1 MKKLTLYSIFL
12 CISLNLQAQNSNN
25 NNNETAWENDISQI
39 AIEELQN
46 SGTPSLQIAI
56 GYKDSLI
63 FAKAFGKADLEN
75 NIPATT
81 KTKYRT
87 ASISKLWTATVAMML
102 VHQDKLHL
110 DSPIQEYCPYF
121 PDKSKEITT
130 RQLLTHTAGIRS
142 YIDIDEELQNAGNAT
157 DSSNIIE
164 RHRTELIGTY
174 SRYTEIKD
182 ALDNFKEDPLLFEP
196 GTDWSYS
203 SQGYRIVGCVLEGA
217 SNMTYQQLTK
227 ELIFNPLGMEHT
239 VEDDAWLIIPH
250 RASGYRIE
258 RVKPIR
264 RADMRDVSENLPA
277 GGHLSTA
284 SDLILFGQ
292 GYLNEKFIPSE
303 TIELMTSSV
312 FISTNNVAEKPEW
325 RYAIPSKEDYGYG
338 FMIFPSENTK
348 RFGSTGRQAGGSSIL
363 VMIPEKQLTIAVL
376 TNAKGWN
383 GYISFTKAIE
393 EIITNNYLGSK

>member
-1 MKKLTLYSIFL
+1 MKKLALYSIFL
-12 CISLNLQAQNSNN
+12 CISLNLQAQISNN
-25 NNNETAWENDISQI
+25 NEESAWEKDISQV
-39 AIEELQN
+39 AIQELQS
-46 SGTPSLQIAI
+46 SGAPSLQIAI
-56 GYKDSLI
+56 GYKDSII
-63 FAKAFGKADLEN
+63 FEKAYGNAALEN
-75 NIPATT
+75 NILATT
-81 KTKYRT
+81 ETKYRT
-87 ASISKLWTATVAMML
+87 ASISKLFTATVSLML
-102 VHQDKLHL
+102 VQQGKLNL
-110 DSPIQEYCPYF
+110 DSPIQEYCSSF

-142 YIDIDEELQNAGNAT
+142 YIDINEELQNAGNAK

-164 RHRTELIGTY
+164 RHRIELIGTY
-174 SRYTEIKD
+174 SRYTDIKD

-203 SQGYRIVGCVLEGA
+203 SQGYRIVGCVLEGV
-217 SNMTYQQLTK
+217 SGMTYQQLTK
-227 ELIFNPLGMEHT
+227 ELIFKPLGMENT
-239 VEDDAWLIIPH
+239 VEDDAWAIIQH

-258 RVKPIR
+258 REKPIR

-292 GYLNEKFIPSE
+292 GYLNGKFLPSE
-303 TIELMTSSV
+303 TTELMTSSFFKDV
-312 FISTNNVAEKPEW
+312 NNVEEKPKW
-325 RYAIPSKEDYGYG
+325 RYAIPSKENYGYG
-338 FMIFPSENTK
+338 VMIFPSEDTK

-383 GYISFTKAIE
+383 GYISFTEAVE
-393 EIITNNYLGSK
+393 EIITKKYLDSK